1 MTEQTVIDIGWKTIW
16 LGIQIA
22 APALLATLVMG
33 LVVSIFQ
40 AATQINEQTLAFI
53 PKVLA
58 IAISLIV
65 FGPWIIT
72 LMLEFTEGLFRAI
85 PTLAR

>member
-1 MTEQTVIDIGWKTIW
+1 MTEQTVIDIGWKTIM
-16 LGIQIA
+16 LAVQIA
-22 APALLATLVMG
+22 APALIATLVMG

-58 IAISLIV
+58 IALSLIF

-72 LMLEFTEGLFRAI
+72 LMMEFTEGLFRAI